1 MTSNHPYWFMKSGLL
16 NTYPFLDHDVV
27 CDVAVVG
34 AGITGAM
41 VAYRLSSEGHSVVVI
56 DGRDVCRGST
66 SASTALLQY
75 EIDVS
80 LTDLAKMIGEQNAG
94 RAYRLSHQAIDDL
107 EQLIHE
113 TEADCGFR
121 RKQSIQIA

>member
-1 MTSNHPYWFMKSGLL
+1 MNLTSDHPYWFMKNGLL
-16 NTYPFLDHDVV
+16 NTYPCLDRNIV

-41 VAYRLSSEGHSVVVI
+41 VAHRLSSDGHSVVVI
-56 DGRDVCRGST
+56 DARDVCRGST

-80 LTDLAKMIGEQNAG
+80 LTDLAKLIGKQNAG
-94 RAYRLSHQAIDDL
+94 RAYQLSHQAIDDL
-107 EQLIHE
+107 H
-113 TEADCGFR
+113 
-121 RKQSIQIA
+121 